1 MPEQFSRTI
10 ALIGENAVLK
20 LNRSRVAVIGGGG
33 VGSYVVEALARCGVG
48 SFLLVDRDVVAVSNI
63 NRQLHATVDTVGQY
77 KAELMKARVLAVNP
91 EAQVQV
97 KNEFC
102 LPDNVSGILSGDFDY
117 IVDAVDT
124 VTAKIAI
131 ICEAKSRGIPVITA
145 MGAGNKLDPTRFEVA
160 DIHDTSVCPL
170 CRVMRRELKKR
181 GVGGVKAVYSKEPPV
196 PAQIPGEKPGTP
208 GSISFV
214 PPAMGL
220 IIAGEVAADLAGFRT
235 DGGQK

>member
-1 MPEQFSRTI
+1 MLEQFSRTA
-10 ALIGENAVLK
+10 ALIGEDAVIK
-20 LNRSRVAVIGGGG
+20 LSRSRVAVIGVGG
-33 VGSYVVEALARCGVG
+33 VGSYAAEALARCGVG
-48 SFLLVDRDVVAVSNI
+48 SLLLVDRDVVAASNI

-91 EAQVQV
+91 EAVVDV

-102 LPDNVSGILSGDFDY
+102 LPDNVGEILSGDFDY

-131 ICEAKSRGIPVITA
+131 ICYAKSRGIPVITA
-145 MGAGNKLDPTRFEVA
+145 MGAGNKLDPKRFEVA
-160 DIHDTSVCPL
+160 DIHDTEVCPL

-181 GVGGVKAVYSKEPPV
+181 GITGVKAVYSKETPV
-196 PAQIPGEKPGTP
+196 PVTIPGEKPGTP

-214 PPAMGL
+214 PPAMGF
-220 IIAGEVAADLAGFRT
+220 IIAGEVAADLAGFRG
-235 DGGQK
+235 DRQ